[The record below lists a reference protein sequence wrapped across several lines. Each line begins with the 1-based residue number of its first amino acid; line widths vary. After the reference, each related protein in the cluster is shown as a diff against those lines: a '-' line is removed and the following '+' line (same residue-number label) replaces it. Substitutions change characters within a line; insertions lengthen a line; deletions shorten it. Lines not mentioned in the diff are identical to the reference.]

1 MDSLILSRMSRLI
14 FWLLGAL
21 SLYVLYRGHDMPGGG
36 FVGGL
41 MGAMAVTVIG
51 MADGIPAARKQLVA
65 SPVSLIGAGM
75 GAAFISGMPGLFR
88 DGSYLSHQW
97 LHFAGGF
104 SIGTPFVFDLGVYLV
119 VVGGVLAMIFRLYGE
134 DAA

>member
-21 SLYVLYRGHDMPGGG
+21 SLYVLWRGHDMPGGG

-41 MGAMAVTVIG
+41 MGALAVAVIG
-51 MADGIPAARKQLVA
+51 MADGIPAARRQLRT
-65 SPVSLIGAGM
+65 SPINLIGAGM
-75 GAAFISGMPGLFR
+75 VAAFLSGLPGLLR

-97 LHFAGGF
+97 LHFDSGF
-104 SIGTPFVFDLGVYLV
+104 SIGTPFLFDLGVYLV
-119 VVGGVLAMIFRLYGE
+119 VVGGVLAMIFRLYAE
-134 DAA
+134 DPA